1 MRKFTPYLIKF
12 SIALMVFSLISQQVS
27 ATKGD
32 VERALELLK
41 QARAAIGGDAA
52 IGSVQSLSISGK
64 SRRQLQLPERGAR
77 ELNGEFELN
86 MLLPDKLMRIEKLS
100 IGSPE
105 GADRAQGDDAQAFK
119 IKDRRVKI
127 IRGDM
132 EAPEAAEK
140 AMQQHEQAE
149 LARYMLG
156 LLLTPPPSFKATY
169 NYLGEGDIEG
179 TRAEIIEAQS
189 AGGFVMKIYLDKS
202 SHLPLMM
209 SYQGT
214 ELPRLPFGEG
224 VRVIGTAGAAGEA
237 GEDKDVIIIRHEK
250 KEGAAG
256 EELPR
261 IIYERKGGENAPADG
276 AKFTRP
282 LPPPENALIEV
293 RFSDFRAEGGVMLP
307 HTFTQVVNGQ
317 VETVWTVES
326 YLINS
331 PATNEKFQKDMLFK
345 TREN

>member
-12 SIALMVFSLISQQVS
+12 SIALMVFSLISQQVN

-52 IGSVQSLSISGK
+52 IGSIQSLSISGK
-64 SRRQLQLPERGAR
+64 SRRQIQLPEQGAR

-86 MLLPDKLMRIEKLS
+86 MLLPDKLMRMEKLS

-105 GADRAQGDDAQAFK
+105 GAGRPQTSDEQAVRTQ
-119 IKDRRVKI
+119 DRRVKI
-127 IRGDM
+127 IRSDIEG
-132 EAPEAAEK
+132 PETEK
-140 AMQQHEQAE
+140 VMNQHEQAE

-156 LLLTPPPSFKATY
+156 LLLTPPPSFQASY
-169 NYLGEGDIEG
+169 NYLGEGDVAG
-179 TRAEIIEAQS
+179 ARAEIIEAQS

-202 SHLPLMM
+202 THLPLMM

-214 ELPRLPFGEG
+214 ELPRIPAGKG
-224 VRVIGTAGAAGEA
+224 VRVIMTPGEA
-237 GEDKDVIIIRHEK
+237 GEAVEGKDVVIIRHD
-250 KEGAAG
+250 KEGEASDKQ
-256 EELPR
+256 PR
-261 IIYERKGGENAPADG
+261 VFYERKGGESADG
-276 AKFTRP
+276 AKFTLP

-293 RFSDFRAEGGVMLP
+293 RFSDFSAEGGVMLP
-307 HTFTQVVNGQ
+307 HTFTQMSNGQ

-326 YLINS
+326 YVINS
-331 PATNEKFQKDMLFK
+331 PTINDKFKQELFFRTK
-345 TREN
+345 EN